1 MTAIIRFASLPALPA
16 SHEDP
21 KNPGVLKKILIS
33 AKDVAPGHVQ
43 MINWCTL
50 LPNKSFRP
58 HYHETM
64 DEIFIMLSGK
74 VKMVIDNDVI
84 MLQKR
89 DTVII
94 EKNRVHSMI
103 NPGSKIVEYIA
114 IGVSTSAKGKTIVV

>member
-1 MTAIIRFASLPALPA
+1 MTRVIYYNSLRSLPA

-21 KNPGVLKKILIS
+21 HDPGVLKKVLLTY
-33 AKDVAPGHVQ
+33 KDTIPGKIQ

-50 LPNKSFRP
+50 LPKKSFRP

-64 DEIFIMLSGK
+64 DEIFIILSGK
-74 VKMVIDNDVI
+74 VKMVIDKKAV

-94 EKNRVHSMI
+94 PKNSVHTMI
-103 NPGSKIVEYIA
+103 NLSANSVEYLA
-114 IGVSTSAKGKTIVV
+114 IGVSTSRKGKTVVI